1 MGYSRFFSLSR
12 AFAVLGLVSIAA
24 ISAIAGLLLSNFLTA
39 RMIAQEARLTHEVI
53 DSIVR
58 VEKVQP
64 YFLGGKQGVSTDF
77 FSHLQLLPDVL
88 RANLYSGERVVLWSS
103 DPVLI
108 GRKFADNPELDR
120 ALSGA
125 VVANG
130 AR

>member
-39 RMIAQEARLTHEVI
+39 RMIAQEARLTQEVI

-64 YFLGGKQGVSTDF
+64 YFLNGQRGVPSEFADF
-77 FSHLQLLPDVL
+77 FTHLELLPDVL
-88 RANLYSGERVVLWSS
+88 RANLYSRKRAVIWSS
-103 DPVLI
+103 DPALI
-108 GRKFADNPELDR
+108 GQEFAANPELDR
-120 ALSGA
+120 ALAGA
-125 VVANG
+125 V
-130 AR
+130 